1 MKTVFASLI
10 QGAKD
15 GTIQTVRREVLL
27 FLMLVMTTVIVIFWT
42 WINEDY
48 TEQNPE
54 VIQRLEIN

>member
-54 VIQRLEIN
+54 VIHRLEIN

>member
-15 GTIQTVRREVLL
+15 GTIQTVRREILL
-27 FLMLVMTTVIVIFWT
+27 FLMLVVATVIVIFWT

-48 TEQNPE
+48 SEQNAA
-54 VIQRLEIN
+54 VI